1 MGRRLLVKQN
11 TCKLVLKMWAEK
23 PDVEIYQTYS
33 DSIICIALIDK
44 LLDMA
49 KHSKENEE
57 QKVLS

>member
-1 MGRRLLVKQN
+1 
-11 TCKLVLKMWAEK
+11 MWAEK